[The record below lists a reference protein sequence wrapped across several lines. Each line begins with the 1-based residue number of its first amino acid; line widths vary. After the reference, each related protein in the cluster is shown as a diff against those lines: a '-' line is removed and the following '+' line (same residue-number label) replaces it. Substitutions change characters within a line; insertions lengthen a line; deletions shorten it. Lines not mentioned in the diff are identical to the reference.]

1 VSLVLGLPLAHASP
15 GPADAGAAAAA
26 ARDARPAVQVGPVV
40 PWSWPVA
47 PPHPVLRPFQAPEHR
62 WSPGHR
68 GIDVGAPVGAAVT
81 APDDGVV
88 HFAGTVVDRPVLSM
102 RHADGVLSSLE
113 PVATTLHVGEA
124 VTRGQVVAELVAG
137 HDCPSECVHLGA
149 RIDGE
154 YVSPL
159 MMLGEGRP
167 SVLLPTRRDV
177 SLAPGGRRGTA
188 ASRAEGAADRLP
200 RRRAQARGWAV
211 R

>member
-1 VSLVLGLPLAHASP
+1 MHPTTPAPPRPTRRQVSARRATRRVVAAALVVVVAEAATATAPRPAAEARTL
-15 GPADAGAAAAA
+15 GPA
-26 ARDARPAVQVGPVV
+26 V

-47 PPHPVLRPFQAPEHR
+47 GPHPVLRPFQAPEHR

-68 GIDVGAPVGAAVT
+68 GIDVAAPVGGAVT

-88 HFAGTVVDRPVLSM
+88 HFAGTVVDRPVLSL
-102 RHADGVLSSLE
+102 RHDGGVLSSLE
-113 PVATTLHVGEA
+113 PVVSELSAGDA
-124 VTRGQVVAELVAG
+124 VTRGQVVGILVAG
-137 HDCPSECVHLGA
+137 HGCVAECVHLGA

-167 SVLLPTRRDV
+167 SVLLPTRRDLV
-177 SLAPGGRRGTA
+177 
-188 ASRAEGAADRLP
+188 
-200 RRRAQARGWAV
+200 RAQARGWAV